1 MDYIHTPVRRCCN
14 YVAATNCRYFS
25 LFFIIGDPN
34 LLLSV
39 VIPLLNEE
47 ENIPLLYEELKE
59 VLGSLKEEHEI
70 IFIDDGSTDRS
81 LDLLRDIQR
90 KDRHVVVVNF
100 RKNFGQTAAMAAGFD
115 YASGDVIIT
124 MDADLQNDP
133 RDIPQLLEQIKA
145 GNDVVTGWRY
155 DRKDAFINRRLP
167 SIIAN
172 KIISKTT
179 GVNLHDYGCTLKAFR
194 REVIKNVKLYGEMH
208 RFIPAIASGMGIDF
222 TEVKVNHRARR
233 FGSSKYGISR
243 TIRVV
248 LDLMTVKF
256 LLSYS
261 TRPIQVFGLLGVI
274 SGGLGFLIALVMTFQ
289 RQFFGVPLSDRP
301 LLFLAVLLIF
311 IGIQFVSLGLV
322 AELQARTYHE
332 SQNKPIYHVK
342 NIYQTEAPETV
353 VRESDDHK

>member
-1 MDYIHTPVRRCCN
+1 
-14 YVAATNCRYFS
+14 
-25 LFFIIGDPN
+25 LQ
-34 LLLSV
+34 LSV

-47 ENIPLLYEELKE
+47 ENIPLLYDELKE
-59 VLGSLKEEHEI
+59 VLDSIGEKYEI
-70 IFIDDGSTDRS
+70 IFIDDGSSDKS
-81 LDLLRDIQR
+81 LLLLRELQNTDSS
-90 KDRHVVVVNF
+90 VVVVSF

-115 YASGDVIIT
+115 YARGEIIIT

-133 RDIPQLLEQIKA
+133 HDIPQLLEQIQA
-145 GNDVVTGWRY
+145 GNDVVTGWRF

-194 REVIKNVKLYGEMH
+194 KEVIKNVKLYGEMH
-208 RFIPAIASGMGIDF
+208 RFIPAIASGIGIDF

-248 LDLMTVKF
+248 LDLLTVKF

-261 TRPIQVFGLLGVI
+261 TRPIQVFGLMGFI
-274 SGGLGFLIALVMTFQ
+274 SGGIGFLIALIMTFQ
-289 RQFFGVPLSDRP
+289 RQFLGVPLSDRP

-311 IGIQFVSLGLV
+311 IGIQFISMGLI

-332 SQNKPIYHVK
+332 SQNKPVYHVK
-342 NIYQTEAPETV
+342 SVFRTGEENTQDKET
-353 VRESDDHK
+353 DGKQ

>member
-1 MDYIHTPVRRCCN
+1 M
-14 YVAATNCRYFS
+14 
-25 LFFIIGDPN
+25 
-34 LLLSV
+34 LLSV

-47 ENIPLLYEELKE
+47 ENIPYLYDELNE
-59 VLGSLKEEHEI
+59 VLGSMETDYELV
-70 IFIDDGSTDRS
+70 FIDDGSTDTS
-81 LDLLRDIQR
+81 LKLLKELQE
-90 KDRHVVVVNF
+90 KDDHVVVVNF

-115 YASGDVIIT
+115 YASGDVIVT

-133 RDIPQLLEQIKA
+133 HDIPLLLEKINE

-194 REVIKNVKLYGEMH
+194 KEVIKSVKLYGEMH

-222 TEVKVNHRARR
+222 TEVKVNHRPRR

-248 LDLMTVKF
+248 LDLITVKF
-256 LLSYS
+256 LLSYA
-261 TRPIQVFGLLGVI
+261 TRPIQVFGLMGVI
-274 SGGLGFLIALVMTFQ
+274 SGGIGFLIALIMTFQ
-289 RQFFGVPLSDRP
+289 RQFMGVPLSDRP

-311 IGIQFVSLGLV
+311 IGIQFISLGLI
-322 AELQARTYHE
+322 AELQSRTYHE
-332 SQNKPIYHVK
+332 SQSKPVYFVK
-342 NIYQTEAPETV
+342 NVMRSKAAEEDVEKEVDANC
-353 VRESDDHK
+353 

>member
-1 MDYIHTPVRRCCN
+1 M
-14 YVAATNCRYFS
+14 
-25 LFFIIGDPN
+25 
-34 LLLSV
+34 LLSV

-47 ENIPLLYEELKE
+47 ENIPILYQELME
-59 VLGSLKEEHEI
+59 VLVPLEEEYEI
-70 IFIDDGSTDRS
+70 VFIDDGSTDRS
-81 LDLLRDIQR
+81 LALLRDIQQ
-90 KDRHVVVVNF
+90 KDNRVVVVSF

-115 YASGDVIIT
+115 YATGDVIIT

-133 RDIPQLLEQIKA
+133 KDIPLLLAKIKA

-194 REVIKNVKLYGEMH
+194 KEVIKSVKLYGEMH

-261 TRPIQVFGLLGVI
+261 TRPIQVFGLMGVV
-274 SGGLGFLIALVMTFQ
+274 SGGIGFLLALVMTIQ

-311 IGIQFVSLGLV
+311 IGIQFISLGLI

-332 SQNKPIYHVK
+332 SQNKPVYHIKKV
-342 NIYQTEAPETV
+342 YRTEDGEQV
-353 VRESDDHK
+353 VRESDGWPIAN

>member
-1 MDYIHTPVRRCCN
+1 VTFRFAGIFENTLN
-14 YVAATNCRYFS
+14 
-25 LFFIIGDPN
+25 GDTI

-47 ENIPLLYEELKE
+47 ENIPLLYEELNE
-59 VLGSLKEEHEI
+59 VLPELGCEYEI
-70 IFIDDGSTDRS
+70 LFVDDGSKDKS
-81 LDLLRDIQR
+81 LSLLQNIQE
-90 KDRHVVVVNF
+90 KDSHVVVVSF

-115 YASGDVIIT
+115 YAEGDIIIT

-133 RDIPQLLEQIKA
+133 HDIPKLLKEIEA
-145 GNDVVTGWRY
+145 GNDVVTGWRF

-194 REVIKNVKLYGEMH
+194 KEVIKNVKLYGEMH

-222 TEVKVNHRARR
+222 TEVKVNHRPRR
-233 FGSSKYGISR
+233 FGTSKYGISR
-243 TIRVV
+243 TLRVI

-256 LLSYS
+256 LLSYA
-261 TRPIQVFGLLGVI
+261 TRPIQVFGMMGFV
-274 SGGLGFLIALVMTFQ
+274 SGGIGFLIALVMTFQ
-289 RQFFGVPLSDRP
+289 RQFLGVPLSDRP

-311 IGIQFVSLGLV
+311 IGIQFISLGLI

-332 SQNKPIYHVK
+332 SQSKPVYYVK
-342 NIYQTEAPETV
+342 TV
-353 VRESDDHK
+353 HRSKSEGGKGKEIDDNQ